1 MELVNIKEI
10 ILTTIILNVVMLIIK
25 YIKSRNRS
33 EDTIF
38 KAFIAIIMTLI
49 LSMLMSI
56 GMLILE
62 KTSVMLHNT
71 NVIVIFFIYIFL
83 VVPVV
88 TIIIFYIDFPIEG
101 KKQIYITEPTGESI
115 FAGVIPFITFFS
127 IIKNIYRYL
136 EDPSR
141 TTLLI
146 HIGILILILII
157 TTAVI
162 IYLDA
167 KKRVYKNNF
176 AYYIADL
183 LLTIGIFGIYIGTYN
198 ILCFDNYKKTTATYT
213 LKENKIKDKIENEVE
228 DETENEIEGENS
240 DNKPNQYYAYE
251 YIVNNEVYDYFST
264 EEQEDMI
271 GKKIDIYYKIEAPEQ
286 SLPKIPPVTIYL
298 VTGTVLIITSKCIR
312 TIKRNKENDK
322 NE

>member
-1 MELVNIKEI
+1 MKLVNIKEI
-10 ILTTIILNVVMLIIK
+10 ILTTIILNIIMLITK

-33 EDTIF
+33 
-38 KAFIAIIMTLI
+38 KATLFNSFISIM
-49 LSMLMSI
+49 LSFMLSLFISVGMLM
-56 GMLILE
+56 LE
-62 KTSVMLHNT
+62 KISVMLLNT
-71 NVIVIFFIYIFL
+71 NVIEILFLYIILVIPL
-83 VVPVV
+83 GAM
-88 TIIIFYIDFPIEG
+88 IILYIDFPKEG
-101 KKQIYITEPTGESI
+101 KKQIYITEQTGESI
-115 FAGVIPFITFFS
+115 LVGIIPFITFFS

-136 EDPSR
+136 EEPSR
-141 TTLLI
+141 TTILI

-157 TTAVI
+157 SLALT
-162 IYLDA
+162 IYLDT
-167 KKRVYKNNF
+167 KKRVKKNDF
-176 AYYIADL
+176 AYYIANL

-228 DETENEIEGENS
+228 DEPENEIEWENS

-271 GKKIDIYYKIEAPEQ
+271 GKRIDIYYKIEAPEQ
-286 SLPKIPPVTIYL
+286 SLPKIPPITIYL